1 MQDKEDET
9 QLAYDDDSDSEHVL
23 LMLTTKSKGDSS
35 DHWYLNTGC
44 TNHMLGRNVW
54 FIDLNEKVKSKVKF
68 GDNFVDIE

>member
-1 MQDKEDET
+1 VKDKENKA
-9 QLAYDDDSDSEHVL
+9 QLAHDDDSDSEHVL